1 MIVFSIS
8 ISSIPAS
15 RTRSISQ
22 SPRRNSNDLDV
33 FDRGRGIR
41 FHERFQP
48 TGSNADFVFVRGPH
62 DISIRTYERGVE
74 AETLACGTGC
84 IAAALIA
91 AAKDLAASPVEVLTM
106 SGETLVIYFEKI
118 SKEGE
123 TSFSDVYME
132 GDAKVVYDGELWD
145 ETLRGQKGGR
155 NVVAEQSLRLL
166 HLLKT
171 ARSMKPA

>member
-1 MIVFSIS
+1 MTQPHSLEVDIDVVLGDCLFHLNFINTGVPHAVYFAESEEQL
-8 ISSIPAS
+8 A
-15 RTRSISQ
+15 
-22 SPRRNSNDLDV
+22 DLDV
-33 FDRGRGIR
+33 FDRGRCIR
-41 FHERFQP
+41 FHDRFQP
-48 TGSNADFVFVRGPH
+48 MGSNANFVFVRGPH

-91 AAKDLAASPVEVLTM
+91 AAKDLAASPVEVRTM

-123 TSFSDVYME
+123 TSFSDVYLE

-145 ETLRGQKGGR
+145 ETLRG
-155 NVVAEQSLRLL
+155 
-166 HLLKT
+166 
-171 ARSMKPA
+171 